1 MRRRVKI
8 EINPTLT
15 RAELLALATREV
27 KMWGYD
33 SLSQAEDAMD
43 AGKLRGTIAECE
55 LKGIR
60 FLCDT
65 NRLSGTRARD
75 RKRRA

>member
-15 RAELLALATREV
+15 RAELLALATREA
-27 KMWGYD
+27 KMWGFR
-33 SLSQAEDAMD
+33 SLEAAEDALD